1 MTHRHTPASQSA
13 PPQRRPHAL
22 RDLATRVQLTPAVL
36 LLGALTAATPPM
48 TGCSEAGDMWGQIAL
63 PPLAEPIAQGEH
75 PQLTPRAADDQ
86 ADEAEDPTAADEA
99 SGTGGNPGTSVAST
113 SQADTPSAGVASTDK
128 SKAGSAGALK
138 PQGAAAVA
146 VSAADKAR
154 LAQAAKAK
162 LRKAT
167 DAERRARAARVVPL
181 KGVVVDP
188 RSVHGR
194 PPRADFPL
202 LAVFARIRQIASVGE
217 VRYLRPWLSQ
227 RTLDVVARQHGNSPV
242 IPVAPRTLWQ
252 RISGKV
258 VGVEYTGSRAIMT
271 LQRGQITDK
280 LTFYVEGGTWRLDL
294 GADGRPT
301 GPTPKKPAISLRE
314 ATHGIPGRGPLV
326 AVFQTTAGRFR
337 CQLNDALAPETVT
350 HFVGLARGKIGPVNA
365 GGRVRRFY
373 DGLRF
378 HAVAA
383 GKLIQSGDPGGMG
396 VGGAGLTIRDE
407 FDPKLRH
414 DRAGVLALA
423 SAGPH
428 TGSSQFYV
436 TLAAAPRLDDHHAAF
451 GQCRD
456 LDIVRAI
463 SRSAP
468 STVTIEKLTIQR
480 GF

>member
-1 MTHRHTPASQSA
+1 
-13 PPQRRPHAL
+13 
-22 RDLATRVQLTPAVL
+22 
-36 LLGALTAATPPM
+36 
-48 TGCSEAGDMWGQIAL
+48 MWGQLAL

-86 ADEAEDPTAADEA
+86 ADEAEEPTAGDPPSGADA
-99 SGTGGNPGTSVAST
+99 KPGTSVASK
-113 SQADTPSAGVASTDK
+113 SHAPPSP
-128 SKAGSAGALK
+128 AGALPADPAK
-138 PQGAAAVA
+138 PGAAASTKPQNGAAGAAGA
-146 VSAADKAR
+146 VSAAEKAKR
-154 LAQAAKAK
+154 AKAAKAK
-162 LRKAT
+162 LIKAKK
-167 DAERRARAARVVPL
+167 AERRARAARVVPL

-188 RSVHGR
+188 RRVHGR

-202 LAVFARIRQIASVGE
+202 PAVFARIRQIASVGE

-252 RISGKV
+252 HITGKV
-258 VGVEYTGSRAIMT
+258 VGIEYAGSRAIVT

-301 GPTPKKPAISLRE
+301 GPAPKKPAITLRE
-314 ATHGIPGRGPLV
+314 ATQGIPGRGPLV

-337 CQLNDALAPETVT
+337 CRLNDALAPETVT

-365 GGRVRRFY
+365 GGRVRHFY

-383 GKLIQSGDPGGMG
+383 GKLIQSGDPGGLG

-436 TLAAAPRLDDHHAAF
+436 TLAAAPRLDDRHAVF
-451 GQCRD
+451 GLCRD

-463 SRSAP
+463 SRTAP